1 MAKHNTAQRAGLV
14 FSASRIRRSL
24 VKGRYAKRIG
34 RTASIYLAAVTE
46 YILAEVLE
54 LAGNATKDNKRNRII
69 PRYVQLAVRQDDEL
83 GRLFRDCDIAGG
95 GVVPHVHRALVPPE
109 KKKAVLE
116 KKVKSASSVKVA
128 RKVKKSVVE
137 DAPVVENGD
146 NDAAEV

>member
-109 KKKAVLE
+109 KKKVVLE

-137 DAPVVENGD
+137 DASVVENGD
-146 NDAAEV
+146 DDAAEA